1 MVFEEFIGQTA
12 EVLFETGFHFKLEY
26 LDKDTLRWTSLKEED
41 NGKTETEPIYT
52 YNITENHI
60 SVNWIESTGV
70 SVSHIINPIEG
81 TIWAYMSW
89 NDENQYGGRAVL
101 THKGTF
107 TFLS

>member
-52 YNITENHI
+52 YT
-60 SVNWIESTGV
+60 
-70 SVSHIINPIEG
+70 
-81 TIWAYMSW
+81 
-89 NDENQYGGRAVL
+89 
-101 THKGTF
+101 
-107 TFLS
+107 